1 MKMSRGVR
9 KTHVQSHA
17 SKDSGL
23 APLFIAVLI
32 AFVILVVLAAAG
44 KSILTGLFN
53 VPGDENSITSV
64 TLQPMQATVSL
75 PYFGDHA
82 SRVMLIK
89 LSTPEKQDSF
99 RYGANSTNAVYFVV
113 KNFDSESDS
122 VLVPGTVLYMYG
134 SQWMLA
140 AESRAAYDADGKT
153 FYLPQPMRLGSS
165 TTQVEFATAGNNAYV
180 VFNENYGVRV
190 EQDNFNV
197 IIARQSKWQ
206 VSWDASSANPTLSN
220 VVYTEGY
227 VDGLPRGPIE
237 VSHGFVSPSGTT
249 LTQASSAIVQLDYS
263 FLT

>member
-1 MKMSRGVR
+1 MANKTR
-9 KTHVQSHA
+9 KIQGEKLHQN
-17 SKDSGL
+17 SGL

-53 VPGDENSITSV
+53 VPGDETSLTSV

-75 PYFGDHA
+75 PYFNGDHA

-122 VLVPGTVLYMYG
+122 ALAPGTVLYMYG
-134 SQWMLA
+134 GQWMLA
-140 AESRAAYDADGKT
+140 AGSRVAYDENGKT
-153 FYLPQPMRLGSS
+153 FYLPQSMRLGSS
-165 TTQVEFATAGNNAYV
+165 TTQVEFATAGNSAYV

-190 EQDNFNV
+190 AQDNFNV

-206 VSWDASSANPTLSN
+206 VAWDASSANPTFSN
-220 VVYTEGY
+220 AIYTEGY
-227 VDGLPRGPIE
+227 VDGLPRGPKE
-237 VSHGFVSPSGTT
+237 VSRGFVSPSETT
-249 LTQASSAIVQLDYS
+249 LTQASSAIVQLDYA
-263 FLT
+263 FLKR